1 MDTTKNMMKKLA
13 AEGSYL
19 FKGQPLKA
27 GTLLKIISPIARLN
41 DGFVCFVSIKT
52 FYQGDHP
59 YTLLI
64 TIHPEIGMVRIPIS
78 STLFPTWLAQTF
90 DIVEVNTDE

>member
-1 MDTTKNMMKKLA
+1 MMKKLA
-13 AEGSYL
+13 VEGSYL
-19 FKGQPLKA
+19 FEEQHIKQ

-41 DGFVCFVSIKT
+41 DGFVCFVSIKS
-52 FYQGDHP
+52 FSQGDHP

-78 STLFPTWLAQTF
+78 STLFPTWFAQTF
-90 DIVEVNTDE
+90 DAVEVNTDE